1 MNNLVFHNITQE
13 EHNFALGFGMTV
25 ASEDELLATVAR
37 MHLDG
42 SERVKT
48 NLKKMMVVY
57 NLLKKLW
64 DESDSDG
71 FIKFLRLFL
80 KTNRVHLVSIC
91 VTSTLSVDLAQSMEN
106 AEANGE
112 QKENDYLLSANYFKF
127 LYDLRKEVGLS
138 NPSC

>member
-25 ASEDELLATVAR
+25 ASEDELLARVAR

-80 KTNRVHLVSIC
+80 KTNRIDLVSIC
-91 VTSTLSVDLAQSMEN
+91 ITSTLSVDLAQSMEN
-106 AEANGE
+106 AETAA
-112 QKENDYLLSANYFKF
+112 KENDYLVSANYLKF
-127 LYDLRKEVGLS
+127 LYDLRKEVGLT